1 MANESKSLEVQKEE
15 MVPTVGSERTRETRC
30 FIPRADIYE
39 TENEISVIVDLPGV
53 DKNSLEISLE
63 KNVLKINGYVSQED
77 PEGYSLAFAEYQIGD
92 YERSFRLSNQID
104 QNKID
109 ATLNDGVL
117 KLRLP
122 KAEAAKSRK
131 IAVKAG

>member
-53 DKNSLEISLE
+53 DKNSIEISLE
-63 KNVLKINGYVSQED
+63 KNILKINGYVSQED

-109 ATLNDGVL
+109 ATINDGVL

>member
-63 KNVLKINGYVSQED
+63 KNILKINGYVSQED

-109 ATLNDGVL
+109 ATINDGVL

>member
-15 MVPTVGSERTRETRC
+15 MVPTVGSERPRETRC

-63 KNVLKINGYVSQED
+63 KNILKINGYVSQED

>member
-63 KNVLKINGYVSQED
+63 KNILNINGYVSQED

>member
-39 TENEISVIVDLPGV
+39 TENEISVIVDLPGI

-63 KNVLKINGYVSQED
+63 KNILKINGYVSQED

>member
-63 KNVLKINGYVSQED
+63 KNILKINGYVSQED